1 MSHEYLASDQGGRGL
16 ELHPHL
22 PPAHTGHEW
31 IGYNMCSTSLVV
43 DASLIQ
49 ALFLGLHSASF
60 CCCSGVTEGWM
71 RADLE
76 QGSLTPA
83 VLLTYIIRLT
93 IILTGLS
100 TDCTTLSICGARLT
114 MTPGTT
120 SEHSPPT
127 PTTHTGSTKL
137 GGRRARKGEGGGREE
152 SKKGGG
158 GWEGG
163 EQERGRVRAN
173 WCSE

>member
-1 MSHEYLASDQGGRGL
+1 MSHECLASDQGGRGW
-16 ELHPHL
+16 EWHPHL

-31 IGYNMCSTSLVV
+31 IGYNMRSTSLWWLIQ
-43 DASLIQ
+43 ALIQ
-49 ALFLGLHSASF
+49 ALFPGLHPASF

-71 RADLE
+71 RVDLE

-83 VLLTYIIRLT
+83 VLLTYIMRLT

-137 GGRRARKGEGGGREE
+137 GGRRARKGEG
-152 SKKGGG
+152 
-158 GWEGG
+158 
-163 EQERGRVRAN
+163 
-173 WCSE
+173 